1 MIKSQSSI
9 DNKLLN
15 STEQK
20 DQTSII
26 SHKHKTYNPKDKI
39 NKTKQMNEDL
49 EEEKG
54 ETYVEKI
61 KIYRS
66 KKNTANMKEK
76 PVKKL
81 YHNEINKK
89 EIEESKAKKYANKI
103 KPKMAQ
109 LNIINPN
116 QTLDNNLCMTD
127 RAIEKIEDFRCITMA
142 TTPKKTY
149 KNKFRNIISLNKGK
163 KLLHTQKNSKSLLKN
178 KYNNNNSNLNHHRN
192 RIKSNDFGESF
203 SQKNSEFYLTTTQGV
218 DNDLVGKFLG
228 ETNREINEPLYLK
241 NNEINRIIERGPM
254 TKREKSLNETSFK
267 EIIKRNDSMNNK
279 YSSLR
284 NSSQKGSLKNIKN
297 NIHFFWNQNK
307 LNNKDLNQKFNSSQ
321 KNLFTPKKMNKLD
334 NSINLNSF
342 KPLSKSKQN
351 TNYLNRTFY
360 YPKF

>member
-1 MIKSQSSI
+1 MIKSQSSV

-20 DQTSII
+20 DEANKFKN
-26 SHKHKTYNPKDKI
+26 KHKTYIPKDKI
-39 NKTKQMNEDL
+39 NKAKQLNEDL

-66 KKNTANMKEK
+66 KKNTSKMKEK

-89 EIEESKAKKYANKI
+89 ENEETKAKKYANKI

-116 QTLDNNLCMTD
+116 QTLDNNICLTD
-127 RAIEKIEDFRCITMA
+127 RAFEKIEDFRCITMA
-142 TTPKKTY
+142 ATPKKTY
-149 KNKFRNIISLNKGK
+149 TNKFKNIISLNKGK
-163 KLLHTQKNSKSLLKN
+163 KLLHTQKNSRSLLKTN
-178 KYNNNNSNLNHHRN
+178 YNNSKLYHHRN
-192 RIKSNDFGESF
+192 RIKSNDFGEYS

-218 DNDLVGKFLG
+218 DNDLVGKVLG
-228 ETNREINEPLYLK
+228 ETKKEINEPLYLN
-241 NNEINRIIERGPM
+241 NNEINKIIDRGPK
-254 TKREKSLNETSFK
+254 TKREKSLNEKSFK
-267 EIIKRNDSMNNK
+267 EIIKRHDSYNNK

-307 LNNKDLNQKFNSSQ
+307 LNNKELNHKFNSSQ

-334 NSINLNSF
+334 NSINLNSY
-342 KPLSKSKQN
+342 KPLYKSKQN
-351 TNYLNRTFY
+351 TNYLNFN
-360 YPKF
+360 KN